1 MNRYRPTQVEIDA
14 LTARGWGIDSDG
26 YWFPP
31 GLGYGRT
38 YREAIKE
45 ADAADRQR
53 ERNEK
58 AQGRKVQ
65 Q

>member
-1 MNRYRPTQVEIDA
+1 M
-14 LTARGWGIDSDG
+14 DSDG

-38 YREAIKE
+38 YREAVKE

-53 ERNEK
+53 NRNEK

-65 Q
+65 P

>member
-1 MNRYRPTQVEIDA
+1 MNRYIPTQIEIDE
-14 LTARGWGIDSDG
+14 LKARGWSMDGDG

-38 YREAIKE
+38 YREAVKE

-53 ERNEK
+53 DRNEK

-65 Q
+65 P